1 MRGALR
7 DRLRAARARLGSER
21 SSTRSAKDRERE
33 WRTDFVEDASRV
45 TPHIAVEN
53 DGTVYFLPTRQKAGV
68 DRFVKPEWKEERH
81 LRRALAALEHAGV
94 GVRRATFL
102 DVGAHI
108 GTTAVTAVR
117 TFGFESAVAVE
128 PEPSNYRLLR
138 ANLAINGLE
147 SIVQTFNVA
156 VSNRLGTAR
165 LGLRET
171 MGAKHR
177 LLKADETK
185 PSMMRVPLTT
195 LDALVDDAG
204 LDPATVGL
212 LWLDIEGH
220 ELEALQAGRRLL
232 ERSVP
237 IVMEFIPRGL
247 QEDDRLAMLGEVL
260 SEHYTHVL
268 DLRPRPRAT
277 PDIRE
282 LGELPDLA
290 RHYRRGFTDLLVFRQ
305 PAADGPERQHQG

>member
-1 MRGALR
+1 MGGVLWN
-7 DRLRAARARLGSER
+7 RLRAARARLKSEG
-21 SSTRSAKDRERE
+21 SSTQSAKDRERE
-33 WRTDFVEDASRV
+33 RRTDFVEDARRV

-81 LRRALAALEHAGV
+81 LRRALAALDHAGV
-94 GVRRATFL
+94 GAQRTTFV

-147 SIVQTFNVA
+147 STVQTFNVA
-156 VSNRLGTAR
+156 VSNRVGSAQ

-177 LLKADETK
+177 LLKANETK
-185 PSMMRVPLTT
+185 PSMMLVPLTT

-204 LDPATVGL
+204 LDPAAVGL

-247 QEDDRLAMLGEVL
+247 EEEDRLATLGDVL

-268 DLRPRPRAT
+268 DLRPRPRAK
-277 PDIRE
+277 PEIRV
-282 LGELPDLA
+282 LGALPDLA
-290 RHYRRGFTDLLVFRQ
+290 RHYRRGFTDLLVFRS
-305 PAADGPERQHQG
+305 PASDSPARTDAR